1 MNMKSYFVIEKHVI
15 HFLKNRKNTWSVES
29 NKKETHFWATVLAGE
44 ESLHPQLFY
53 CNPQNWIVSFL
64 IEIQFPTQIIR
75 LFTMYIVN
83 LLLKVNWIS
92 LLCILPT
99 QDDICPLQLLLR
111 RGCSR
116 KLFIKIE
123 RVFRSLGPVQ
133 IKAGLRMVCVKQ
145 WSSSLMSTNW
155 QENDFGRTIAIITLR
170 GKKNKCSKDR
180 TDWFYIYKESSIS
193 TYWVISLVSLFI
205 KHLLLLVQKEFSQV
219 QANIIL
225 LDIKFM

>member
-1 MNMKSYFVIEKHVI
+1 MI
-15 HFLKNRKNTWSVES
+15 HRTRRLRF
-29 NKKETHFWATVLAGE
+29 GE
-44 ESLHPQLFY
+44 ESLHPQLFC

-64 IEIQFPTQIIR
+64 IDIQFPTQIIR

-99 QDDICPLQLLLR
+99 QDDICPLQPLPR

-123 RVFRSLGPVQ
+123 RMFRSLGPVQ
-133 IKAGLRMVCVKQ
+133 IKAGLRLVCVKQ

-155 QENDFGRTIAIITLR
+155 QENDFGRTIAIITVR

-180 TDWFYIYKESSIS
+180 ADWFYIYRESSIS
-193 TYWVISLVSLFI
+193 TYWEMLYHWSLFI
-205 KHLLLLVQKEFSQV
+205 KHLLLLVQKKEFSQV

>member
-1 MNMKSYFVIEKHVI
+1 MI
-15 HFLKNRKNTWSVES
+15 HRTRRLRF
-29 NKKETHFWATVLAGE
+29 GE
-44 ESLHPQLFY
+44 EFLHPQLFC

-64 IEIQFPTQIIR
+64 FEIQFPTQIIR
-75 LFTMYIVN
+75 LFTMYIAN

-155 QENDFGRTIAIITLR
+155 QENDFGRTIAIITVR

-180 TDWFYIYKESSIS
+180 ADWFYIYRGSSIS
-193 TYWVISLVSLFI
+193 TYWEMLYHWFLYILNIYSYLYRRSFHKYKQTLFYWISNLCKKYSIRFTGKIWTLVENKL
-205 KHLLLLVQKEFSQV
+205 
-219 QANIIL
+219 
-225 LDIKFM
+225 

>member
-1 MNMKSYFVIEKHVI
+1 MIQRTRRLRF
-15 HFLKNRKNTWSVES
+15 
-29 NKKETHFWATVLAGE
+29 GE

-64 IEIQFPTQIIR
+64 IEIQFSTQIIR
-75 LFTMYIVN
+75 LFTMYIAN
-83 LLLKVNWIS
+83 LLFKVYWIS

-99 QDDICPLQLLLR
+99 QDDICPLQPLPR

-133 IKAGLRMVCVKQ
+133 IKAGFRLICVKQ

-155 QENDFGRTIAIITLR
+155 QENDFGRTIAIITVR

-180 TDWFYIYKESSIS
+180 TDWFYIYRESSIS
-193 TYWVISLVSLFI
+193 TYCEMLYHWFLYFSNIYSYLYRRSFHKYKQTLFYWISNLCKKYSIRFTGKIWTLVENKL
-205 KHLLLLVQKEFSQV
+205 
-219 QANIIL
+219 
-225 LDIKFM
+225 